1 MIKLGFK
8 VPMGTLGLHVGIE
21 GVKNGQKRAQKTKTS
36 KICPET
42 RNIGEILSRFFLVQ
56 ALGTYIMTI

>member
-21 GVKNGQKRAQKTKTS
+21 GVKNGKKKEPKKQKLAKYVPKL
-36 KICPET
+36 
-42 RNIGEILSRFFLVQ
+42 EILVRYSQDFS
-56 ALGTYIMTI
+56 